1 MKIINIQ
8 LKNFKRFTDLEL
20 KLNPEAKLVLLIG
33 PNGCGKSSIFDSFEQ
48 VGGRSKQGFISE
60 FDYLKKDKDKDFSIE
75 INTNKGNFSYHK
87 PSQKECFYIRS
98 SYRFEPDFKI
108 NQITK
113 KQSSLEDINRPKRMI
128 DLDSKVK
135 DNYERIVGKSVGGV
149 FSKEKDDLKVKD
161 LREEIIGKVQK
172 TMQNIFPALVLEG
185 TGNPLEE
192 GNFFFEKGSSKHFS
206 FKNLS
211 AGEKSAFDLILD
223 LIIKLEDF
231 NDTIIAIDEPETH
244 MHSELQQAL
253 LAELYNLIPDSCQLW
268 IATHSIGFIRKALDL
283 KKMHSNN
290 VVLFDFSN
298 INADQKIELL
308 EMTPNVKNI
317 RRVFS
322 VAIDDLAE
330 MITPSV
336 VVICEG
342 SIIAPEDSAKKDFDT
357 IIYNNIFKDEDI
369 IFVSGNSKR
378 TARESARMLYDIIKE
393 TGFIRD
399 ILSLVDRDDLTKE
412 KILAFEEKNPYQK
425 FLKRKTIE
433 NYLFD
438 DEIIDKYCE
447 KNGVDKETITTRLE
461 DSYNQDV
468 KSIQS
473 SIMQQCGYLGE
484 IDQFKKEL
492 SLLITPETIVY
503 KEIKEV
509 LGI

>member
-1 MKIINIQ
+1 
-8 LKNFKRFTDLEL
+8 
-20 KLNPEAKLVLLIG
+20 
-33 PNGCGKSSIFDSFEQ
+33 
-48 VGGRSKQGFISE
+48 
-60 FDYLKKDKDKDFSIE
+60 
-75 INTNKGNFSYHK
+75 
-87 PSQKECFYIRS
+87 
-98 SYRFEPDFKI
+98 
-108 NQITK
+108 
-113 KQSSLEDINRPKRMI
+113 
-128 DLDSKVK
+128 
-135 DNYERIVGKSVGGV
+135 
-149 FSKEKDDLKVKD
+149 
-161 LREEIIGKVQK
+161 
-172 TMQNIFPALVLEG
+172 MQNIFPALVLEG